1 MSLTQLSASPREA
14 PSQTIATS
22 SRWVLAGTILSKPV
36 QLFTVVMFA
45 RMLGA
50 ERFGLVGLVT
60 TTAITLY
67 GIVNLG
73 LAEAANKF
81 VAEYYLGDTEKAARY
96 CSTIVMIVTVLSMIL
111 FAIMWLTRAHW
122 SVRLFPPETP
132 SLTIAL
138 CLCLAWLNLVFA
150 VLIGV
155 ISAIKLFR
163 EVTILNMLQIVML
176 AIAGG
181 LLARASANG
190 ALLAYVLSF
199 AFSAIVA
206 IKVIWGFDS
215 RLLYFR
221 AVINRADLKSIF
233 HFSSPIWLAALT
245 LNPAI
250 TFTYFF
256 LAAQYGG
263 SHELGLFSTANGLRM
278 LVVILPGVIMGVV
291 SPSLIQRGGQ
301 HGDSLMYE
309 ELLNKSFLAVV
320 FLTLPLVIP
329 LMLLSEIIFRIY
341 GPEFH
346 ESARL
351 FIPLVA
357 AAAIAAVGTP
367 LMAVLITKSK
377 TWWSLAFGLAKSV
390 VLIALTIWLVPQFL
404 SMGLT
409 WAVAIS
415 EIFFYVVALEFCIA
429 VGAVPKSIRVL
440 VYGSS
445 AAIAFL
451 VIVALVAPQMV
462 RAILAI
468 PLTYLTAALLVRV
481 NPSLADWL
489 ADLAP
494 TALRGYVRRLIRLF
508 TAKGLSQRK
517 ESKT

>member
-14 PSQTIATS
+14 PSQTIAKS

-36 QLFTVVMFA
+36 QMVTVVMFA
-45 RMLGA
+45 RMLGP

-60 TTAITLY
+60 STAITLY

-73 LAEAANKF
+73 LAEATNKF
-81 VAEYYLGDTEKAARY
+81 VAEYYVGDTEKAARY
-96 CSTIVMIVTVLSMIL
+96 CSTIVMIVTVLSLLL
-111 FAIMWLTRAHW
+111 FAAMWLTRAHW
-122 SVRLFPPETP
+122 SERIFPPDTP
-132 SLTIAL
+132 SLTIAF

-163 EVTILNMLQIVML
+163 EVTILNMFQIVML

-190 ALLAYVLSF
+190 ALLAYILSF
-199 AFSAIVA
+199 AFAAIVA
-206 IKVIWGFDS
+206 IKFIWSFDS

-221 AVINRADLKSIF
+221 GTCSRSDLKSIF

-245 LNPAI
+245 LNPAT

-278 LVVILPGVIMGVV
+278 IMVILPGVIMVV
-291 SPSLIQRGGQ
+291 ISPSLIERGGQ
-301 HGDSLMYE
+301 HGDSLLYE

-329 LMLLSEIIFRIY
+329 LMLLSDIIFRIY

-346 ESARL
+346 DSAKL

-429 VGAVPKSIRVL
+429 IGAVPSSIRVM
-440 VYGSS
+440 VYGSG

-451 VIVALVAPQMV
+451 LIVALFAPQMV
-462 RAILAI
+462 RAILTI
-468 PLTYLTAALLVRV
+468 PLTFITAAFLVRV
-481 NPSLADWL
+481 NPSLAEWL

-494 TALRGYVRRLIRLF
+494 VALRGYVRRLIWLS
-508 TAKGLSQRK
+508 TAKGLGQRK
-517 ESKT
+517 ESQI